1 MKILDKLGH
10 DSGAS
15 LVIDGYLKFA
25 INEERLS
32 RKNFMWVILNYLLTN
47 YYQKLI

>member
-1 MKILDKLGH
+1 MKILGISLGH

-15 LVIDGYLKFA
+15 LVVDGYLKFA

-32 RKNFMWVILNYLLTN
+32 RRKLHVGYLTYQLS
-47 YYQKLI
+47 YYQKQI